1 MDIGR
6 VQSYG
11 AYIATVTTQHS
22 IRLVK
27 QFPFRG
33 EPAKEFSN
41 RYYFNGASPGDATA
55 WHTLQDA
62 IVLLEKSIYG
72 NEVKIVDAFG
82 YAPGSEVAVAS
93 KAYTTLGTLATT
105 GGSYVPGECC
115 AICRWGTTK
124 RSVKNHQVFVFSY
137 WHHVLM
143 GAATGTPDTLL
154 ASQKTAMENYAQT
167 WVDGIT
173 VAGRVYKRTTP
184 DGALVEGRLVDQ
196 WIGHRDFPR

>member
-1 MDIGR
+1 MA
-6 VQSYG
+6 V
-11 AYIATVTTQHS
+11 TQHS

-41 RYYFNGASPGDATA
+41 RYYFDGANVGDATA
-55 WHTLQDA
+55 WHTFMDGL
-62 IVLLEKSIYG
+62 VLLEKTIYG
-72 NEVKIVDAFG
+72 NEVKIVTALG
-82 YAPGSEVAVAS
+82 YAPGSDVAIAT
-93 KAYTTLGTLATT
+93 KAYTTVGTLATT

-124 RSVKNHQVFVFSY
+124 RSTKNHQVFVFSY

-143 GAATGTPDTLL
+143 GAATGTPDVLL
-154 ASQKTAMENYAQT
+154 ASQRTAMDAYAQQ
-167 WVDGIT
+167 WVDGFS
-173 VAGRVYKRTTP
+173 VGGRTYKRTTP
-184 DGALVEGRLVDQ
+184 DGALVEGRLTDS